1 VPDSAL
7 LEPGSSNFTV
17 ECWFY
22 MTGANPTN
30 GAVLFSKANTS
41 SYGPIT
47 VGFTNTGAGSG
58 ITALSSA
65 TGSTWGITL
74 LGTATATTLRN
85 SWNHVAYVR
94 NGNVFT
100 LYLNGAVAA
109 TTTNA
114 IGALVDNTE
123 LVRIGQTNFT
133 TTDFPGYI
141 SNLRYVVGTAVY
153 TGPFVPPA
161 APVTAITNTRL
172 LVNATNAGIFDNTT
186 VNDLETAG
194 SAQVS
199 TSVVKYGTGS
209 IYLNGVNSYLFG
221 PNTPDLNFGSGNFTI
236 EGWFYSISV
245 ATNGLI
251 SKWTDGGNQ
260 RGWKLDTQS
269 AGTMTFY
276 YSTTGSDFPVV
287 TFSGASLDANTWTH
301 LALVRNGST
310 LTLYKN
316 GTSIGSS
323 AFTATIFANN
333 SQSCIG
339 GWFVS
344 TGTPQ
349 TVSVSPYNG
358 YMDDIRITK
367 GYARYTANF
376 TPPAAAFPNY

>member
-7 LEPGSSNFTV
+7 LEPGSNNFTV

-47 VGFTNTGAGSG
+47 VGFTSTGAGSG

-114 IGALVDNTE
+114 IGALVNNTE
-123 LVRIGQTNFT
+123 LVRFGQTNFT
-133 TTDFPGYI
+133 ATDFPGFI

-153 TGPFVPPA
+153 TGPFVPPTS
-161 APVTAITNTRL
+161 PVTAVTNTQL
-172 LVNATNAGIFDNTT
+172 LLNATNAGIFDNTT
-186 VNDLETAG
+186 VNDIETVGA
-194 SAQVS
+194 AQIS

-209 IYLNGVNSYLFG
+209 ISFNGTTDYIISAPRSNVNNAFG
-221 PNTPDLNFGSGNFTI
+221 TGNFTVELWVYPTAFASYKSI
-236 EGWFYSISV
+236 YGNSNGITATGWHCGLNASGNVFIYSNSAFKVTSSNTLTLNAWNNV
-245 ATNGLI
+245 AI
-251 SKWTDGGNQ
+251 
-260 RGWKLDTQS
+260 
-269 AGTMTFY
+269 
-276 YSTTGSDFPVV
+276 
-287 TFSGASLDANTWTH
+287 
-301 LALVRNGST
+301 VRNGST
-310 LTLYKN
+310 VTIYIG
-316 GTSIGSS
+316 GTSGGTWTLTTET
-323 AFTATIFANN
+323 FTDGYCFL
-333 SQSCIG
+333 G
-339 GWFVS
+339 V
-344 TGTPQ
+344 TPGL
-349 TVSVSPYNG
+349 TSEFYSG

-376 TPPAAAFPNY
+376 TPPAAAFPNF